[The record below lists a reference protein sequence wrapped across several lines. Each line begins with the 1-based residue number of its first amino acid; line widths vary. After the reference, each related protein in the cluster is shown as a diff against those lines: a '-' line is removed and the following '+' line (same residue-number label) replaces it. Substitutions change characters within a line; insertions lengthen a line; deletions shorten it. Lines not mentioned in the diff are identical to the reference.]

1 MCLRGAGATPGMH
14 TIILLT
20 GDRLCVSELPVW
32 RPAKPNSWL
41 RIGQNIIII
50 FIYWVAPWLFVASKK
65 Y

>member
-1 MCLRGAGATPGMH
+1 MH

-32 RPAKPNSWL
+32 RPAKPNSGL

-50 FIYWVAPWLFVASKK
+50 FIYWVARCLVGCCLQEMLKSLFDG
-65 Y
+65 

>member
-1 MCLRGAGATPGMH
+1 MH

-20 GDRLCVSELPVW
+20 GDRLYVSELPVW